1 MVNDTSQTNWNLTFY
16 ATRLYNKQLFHERV
30 VVENSFNILKK
41 IFKELL
47 IKSNLNVLFLLDVV
61 VCCCMFHNLIL
72 NGKDI
77 GIDELMF
84 RLEAKDILK
93 IDRKGVRRRDFD

>member
-1 MVNDTSQTNWNLTFY
+1 MVDGTSQMNWNLTFY

-30 VVENSFNILKK
+30 VVENNFDILKK

-61 VCCCMFHNLIL
+61 VCCCMLHNLIL

-77 GIDELMF
+77 DIDELMF
-84 RLEAKDILK
+84 QLEAKDILK
-93 IDRKGVRRRDFD
+93 IDRKVVRRKDFD

>member
-1 MVNDTSQTNWNLTFY
+1 
-16 ATRLYNKQLFHERV
+16 
-30 VVENSFNILKK
+30 
-41 IFKELL
+41 
-47 IKSNLNVLFLLDVV
+47 
-61 VCCCMFHNLIL
+61 MFHNLIL